1 MESEQFLQLF
11 GGTVGIIIV
20 IVIIIWMILTFF
32 LPFMVYSIMES
43 NKRILEINIKVLKEM
58 QGKGAVNR
66 VKHVEPKI

>member
-11 GGTVGIIIV
+11 GGTAGIIIF
-20 IVIIIWMILTFF
+20 IVAMIWMILTFF
-32 LPFMVYSIMES
+32 LPFMVYSIMKS
-43 NKRILEINIKVLKEM
+43 NKRILEINIKVLNEM

>member
-11 GGTVGIIIV
+11 GGTAGIIIV
-20 IVIIIWMILTFF
+20 IFIIIWMILTFF
-32 LPFMVYSIMES
+32 LPFMVYSIMKS

>member
-11 GGTVGIIIV
+11 GGTAGIIIV
-20 IVIIIWMILTFF
+20 IVTMIWMILTFF
-32 LPFMVYSIMES
+32 LPFMVYSIMKS

-58 QGKGAVNR
+58 QGKVAVNR

>member
-11 GGTVGIIIV
+11 GGTAGIIIV
-20 IVIIIWMILTFF
+20 IVTMIWMILTFF
-32 LPFMVYSIMES
+32 LPFMVYSIMKS
-43 NKRILEINIKVLKEM
+43 NKRILEINIKVLNEM

>member
-11 GGTVGIIIV
+11 GGTAGIIIA
-20 IVIIIWMILTFF
+20 IVAMIWMILTFF
-32 LPFMVYSIMES
+32 LPFMVYSIMKS
-43 NKRILEINIKVLKEM
+43 NKRILEINIKVLNEM

>member
-11 GGTVGIIIV
+11 GGTAGIIIV

-32 LPFMVYSIMES
+32 LPFMVYSIMKS